1 MSCSK
6 LFSGDLPELL
16 NEIMKYLNDIST
28 LHSCVLVNR
37 IWCRLAIPLLWED
50 PFSFHDYSIIDY
62 LLNNLSEEDKIK
74 LKEYEINS
82 KILPLNTLFNYPSF
96 IKKLNTKDMIYCIKK
111 WVATSSTLKNDKQN
125 LILRSNFLNSI
136 RLIYKS
142 LFKILIENQVKLH
155 TFKIKII
162 TGGFFNSIIELI
174 LQNPNFIYNIK
185 NFMIC
190 ISYRS
195 INNLKNIETFLS
207 LLSLNNNSFSTLYF
221 QYGKLNNIIKHT
233 SLMISLQ
240 KNLKKIIFRSN
251 DYPLYDSLLSLKNSN
266 CSNTLKTI
274 IFYQID
280 FNNIFIFKEFFE
292 QLNVLDSIHMIY
304 CQFFN
309 SEFIQQINNLNK
321 PFKLRSLYIQDGTYH
336 IDSMELLLKKS
347 NDYLEN
353 FGFGLENRILI
364 DLVKNHCKKIKF
376 LEFPEFDN
384 IYLAFDL
391 IENIG
396 QNLNYLNICFHD
408 SYNDY
413 YDDEEL
419 IEFSSTILKDLGQIL
434 PLRLE
439 YLYLYLYTITTS
451 DFEIFL
457 KNSQNTFIEKFL
469 IINHTQTKDDDNNLT
484 NLLDEYI
491 VKKRRVR
498 YLALKDHD
506 MFYLEE
512 KCKLYG
518 IIIKDYKQLFT
529 SFYDYINEIC
539 HSNRYTMSVRRLS
552 ELSSPPTSQDASS
565 KPSTIS
571 TPEIVAVEQPEH
583 PGSCF
588 HIIQDKV
595 KF

>member
-37 IWCRLAIPLLWED
+37 IWCRMAIPLLWED
-50 PFSFHDYSIIDY
+50 PFSFYDYSIIDY

-221 QYGKLNNIIKHT
+221 QY
-233 SLMISLQ
+233 
-240 KNLKKIIFRSN
+240 
-251 DYPLYDSLLSLKNSN
+251 
-266 CSNTLKTI
+266 
-274 IFYQID
+274 
-280 FNNIFIFKEFFE
+280 
-292 QLNVLDSIHMIY
+292 
-304 CQFFN
+304 
-309 SEFIQQINNLNK
+309 
-321 PFKLRSLYIQDGTYH
+321 DGTYH

-529 SFYDYINEIC
+529 SFYDYINEM
-539 HSNRYTMSVRRLS
+539 Y
-552 ELSSPPTSQDASS
+552 
-565 KPSTIS
+565 
-571 TPEIVAVEQPEH
+571 
-583 PGSCF
+583 
-588 HIIQDKV
+588 
-595 KF
+595 